1 MPLPYYV
8 SPEQMM
14 KDKAEYARKGIS
26 RGKAIVTIEYRD
38 GVLLVAEN
46 PSTLLHKVSEIYD
59 RIAFA
64 GVGKYNEFEN
74 LRVAGVRHADV
85 KGYSYSRGDVSAKS
99 LANAYSQALG
109 NIFTQDIKP
118 FEVEVLVVEVGDAN
132 GTKNEIYHIL
142 YDGTIEDEKNYAAM
156 GGQSEEIRRYLKDN
170 FQESLDLAAALRAGR
185 PRPDGHPEQDPHRA
199 RPRGGGAGP
208 DQGAPQ
214 VPPHPRRG
222 APHAPVRDVLGLPAR
237 ILAPRPLP
245 CYPEI
250 HMKRRIFGLENEYG
264 LTCTL
269 NGQRRLSPDNVARY
283 LFEKVIPGARN
294 ANVFLENGARLYL
307 DTGFHPEY
315 ATPECDDI
323 VDLVIHDKAGE
334 RIVED
339 LLHQA
344 EKRLREDGISGHIL
358 LFKNNTDSAG
368 NSYGCHEN
376 YLVSRDVSFQRLAEG
391 LIPFFVTRQIF
402 AGAGKVLQTPR
413 GFHYCLSQRAQHI
426 CQEISGAT
434 TSSRSIINT
443 RDEPHADAEKYR
455 RLHVIVG
462 DSNMSEV
469 ATYLKVG
476 TTALILDMIEDGHFD
491 RDYSLQSPVQAI
503 RDISHDPTL
512 RETIRLK
519 DGRAIT
525 PLQLQMEYLE
535 HATRYVQA
543 IDADPVTR
551 DVLARWTY
559 VIEQLADD
567 PMQLNREVD
576 WVIKQQLIQAYMEK
590 NRLSWRDPKVS
601 LMDLQYHDIRPDKGL
616 YFSLVRRDL
625 VDRITDDESIERA
638 KHIPPQTTR
647 ARLRG
652 EFIRQANLKGKD
664 YRVDWVYL
672 KLNDPERE
680 TILCKDPFQSHDERV
695 ERLIRSF

>member
-1 MPLPYYV
+1 
-8 SPEQMM
+8 
-14 KDKAEYARKGIS
+14 
-26 RGKAIVTIEYRD
+26 
-38 GVLLVAEN
+38 
-46 PSTLLHKVSEIYD
+46 
-59 RIAFA
+59 
-64 GVGKYNEFEN
+64 
-74 LRVAGVRHADV
+74 
-85 KGYSYSRGDVSAKS
+85 
-99 LANAYSQALG
+99 
-109 NIFTQDIKP
+109 
-118 FEVEVLVVEVGDAN
+118 
-132 GTKNEIYHIL
+132 
-142 YDGTIEDEKNYAAM
+142 
-156 GGQSEEIRRYLKDN
+156 
-170 FQESLDLAAALRAGR
+170 
-185 PRPDGHPEQDPHRA
+185 
-199 RPRGGGAGP
+199 
-208 DQGAPQ
+208 
-214 VPPHPRRG
+214 
-222 APHAPVRDVLGLPAR
+222 
-237 ILAPRPLP
+237 
-245 CYPEI
+245 
-250 HMKRRIFGLENEYG
+250 MKRRIFGLENEYG

-323 VDLVIHDKAGE
+323 TELVIHDKAGE

-344 EKRLREDGISGHIL
+344 EKRLREDGISGNIL

-376 YLVSRDVSFQRLAEG
+376 YLVSRDVSFQRLAEA
-391 LIPFFVTRQIF
+391 LIPFFVTRQVF

-443 RDEPHADAEKYR
+443 RDEPHADAERYR

-476 TTALILDMIEDGHFD
+476 TTAVVLDMIEAGYFD
-491 RDYSLQSPVQAI
+491 KDYSLQSPVQAI
-503 RDISHDPTL
+503 RDISHDPAL
-512 RETIRLK
+512 REIVKLK
-519 DGRAIT
+519 DGRAMT
-525 PLQLQMEYLE
+525 ALQMQVDYLE
-535 HATRYVQA
+535 HAERYAQA
-543 IDADPVTR
+543 TDADPLTR
-551 DVLARWTY
+551 NVIQEWRQVL
-559 VIEQLADD
+559 EKLEGD
-567 PMQLNREVD
+567 PMQLDRELD
-576 WVIKQQLIQAYMEK
+576 WVIKRRWIDDYMARH
-590 NRLSWRDPKVS
+590 RLTWRDPRVS
-601 LMDLQYHDIRPDKGL
+601 LLDLQYHDIRPDKGV
-616 YFSLVRRDL
+616 YYRLVRHGM
-625 VDRITDDESIERA
+625 VDRVTDDDAIEQA
-638 KHIPPQTTR
+638 KHLPPQTTR

-695 ERLIRSF
+695 DRLIRSF

>member
-1 MPLPYYV
+1 
-8 SPEQMM
+8 
-14 KDKAEYARKGIS
+14 
-26 RGKAIVTIEYRD
+26 
-38 GVLLVAEN
+38 
-46 PSTLLHKVSEIYD
+46 
-59 RIAFA
+59 
-64 GVGKYNEFEN
+64 
-74 LRVAGVRHADV
+74 
-85 KGYSYSRGDVSAKS
+85 
-99 LANAYSQALG
+99 
-109 NIFTQDIKP
+109 
-118 FEVEVLVVEVGDAN
+118 
-132 GTKNEIYHIL
+132 
-142 YDGTIEDEKNYAAM
+142 
-156 GGQSEEIRRYLKDN
+156 
-170 FQESLDLAAALRAGR
+170 
-185 PRPDGHPEQDPHRA
+185 
-199 RPRGGGAGP
+199 
-208 DQGAPQ
+208 
-214 VPPHPRRG
+214 
-222 APHAPVRDVLGLPAR
+222 
-237 ILAPRPLP
+237 
-245 CYPEI
+245 
-250 HMKRRIFGLENEYG
+250 MKRRIFGLENEYG

-323 VDLVIHDKAGE
+323 ADLVIHDKAGE

-469 ATYLKVG
+469 ATYLKIG
-476 TTALILDMIEDGHFD
+476 TTALVLDMIEDGFFD
-491 RDYSLQSPVQAI
+491 RDYSLHRPCRPSATSPRPPCARPSAQ
-503 RDISHDPTL
+503 
-512 RETIRLK
+512 
-519 DGRAIT
+519 GRAVHSALE
-525 PLQLQMEYLE
+525 LQTEYLE

-543 IDADPVTR
+543 IEADPVTK
-551 DVLARWTY
+551 DVLAKWTY
-559 VIEQLADD
+559 VIEQLTQD
-567 PMQLNREVD
+567 PMQLSREVD
-576 WVIKQQLIQAYMEK
+576 WVIKKELIENFMTK

-601 LMDLQYHDIRPDKGL
+601 LIDLQYHDIRPDRGL
-616 YFSLVRRDL
+616 YFKLVGRGM
-625 VDRITDDESIERA
+625 VDRVTTDEAIERA
-638 KHIPPQTTR
+638 KHTPPQTTR

>member
-1 MPLPYYV
+1 
-8 SPEQMM
+8 
-14 KDKAEYARKGIS
+14 
-26 RGKAIVTIEYRD
+26 
-38 GVLLVAEN
+38 
-46 PSTLLHKVSEIYD
+46 
-59 RIAFA
+59 
-64 GVGKYNEFEN
+64 
-74 LRVAGVRHADV
+74 
-85 KGYSYSRGDVSAKS
+85 
-99 LANAYSQALG
+99 
-109 NIFTQDIKP
+109 
-118 FEVEVLVVEVGDAN
+118 
-132 GTKNEIYHIL
+132 
-142 YDGTIEDEKNYAAM
+142 
-156 GGQSEEIRRYLKDN
+156 
-170 FQESLDLAAALRAGR
+170 
-185 PRPDGHPEQDPHRA
+185 
-199 RPRGGGAGP
+199 
-208 DQGAPQ
+208 
-214 VPPHPRRG
+214 
-222 APHAPVRDVLGLPAR
+222 
-237 ILAPRPLP
+237 
-245 CYPEI
+245 
-250 HMKRRIFGLENEYG
+250 MKRRIFGLENEYG

-323 VDLVIHDKAGE
+323 TELVVHDKAGE

-344 EKRLREDGISGHIL
+344 EKRLREDGISGNIL

-376 YLVSRDVSFQRLAEG
+376 YLVSRDVSFQRLAEA

-443 RDEPHADAEKYR
+443 RDEPHADAERYR

-476 TTALILDMIEDGHFD
+476 TTAVVLDMIEAGYFD
-491 RDYSLQSPVQAI
+491 KDYSLQSPVQAI
-503 RDISHDPTL
+503 RDISHDPAL
-512 RETIRLK
+512 REVVKLK
-519 DGRAIT
+519 DGRAMT
-525 PLQLQMEYLE
+525 ALQMQLDYLE
-535 HATRYVQA
+535 HAERYA
-543 IDADPVTR
+543 EATDADPLSRSVIDQWR
-551 DVLARWTY
+551 QVLEKLER
-559 VIEQLADD
+559 D
-567 PMQLNREVD
+567 PMQLDRELD
-576 WVIKQQLIQAYMEK
+576 WVIKRRWIDDYMARH
-590 NRLSWRDPKVS
+590 RLTWRDPRVS
-601 LMDLQYHDIRPDKGL
+601 LLDLQYHDIRPDKGV
-616 YFSLVRRDL
+616 YYRLVRHGM
-625 VDRITDDESIERA
+625 VDRVTDDDAIEQA
-638 KHIPPQTTR
+638 KHLPPQTTR

-680 TILCKDPFQSHDERV
+680 TILCKDPFQSHDDRV
-695 ERLIRSF
+695 DRLIRSF

>member
-1 MPLPYYV
+1 
-8 SPEQMM
+8 
-14 KDKAEYARKGIS
+14 
-26 RGKAIVTIEYRD
+26 
-38 GVLLVAEN
+38 
-46 PSTLLHKVSEIYD
+46 
-59 RIAFA
+59 
-64 GVGKYNEFEN
+64 
-74 LRVAGVRHADV
+74 
-85 KGYSYSRGDVSAKS
+85 
-99 LANAYSQALG
+99 
-109 NIFTQDIKP
+109 
-118 FEVEVLVVEVGDAN
+118 
-132 GTKNEIYHIL
+132 
-142 YDGTIEDEKNYAAM
+142 
-156 GGQSEEIRRYLKDN
+156 
-170 FQESLDLAAALRAGR
+170 
-185 PRPDGHPEQDPHRA
+185 
-199 RPRGGGAGP
+199 
-208 DQGAPQ
+208 
-214 VPPHPRRG
+214 
-222 APHAPVRDVLGLPAR
+222 
-237 ILAPRPLP
+237 
-245 CYPEI
+245 
-250 HMKRRIFGLENEYG
+250 MKRRILGLENEYG
-264 LTCTL
+264 LTCML

-323 VDLVIHDKAGE
+323 EELLVHDKAGE

-344 EKRLREDGISGHIL
+344 EKRLREDGISGNIM

-376 YLVSRDVSFQRLAEG
+376 YLVSRDVSFQRLAEA

-443 RDEPHADAEKYR
+443 RDEPHADAERYR

-462 DSNMSEV
+462 DSNMSEA

-476 TTALILDMIEDGHFD
+476 TTALILDMIEDGGFEKD
-491 RDYSLQSPVQAI
+491 WSLQSPVQAI

-512 RETIRLK
+512 RQTIRLK
-519 DGRAIT
+519 DGRSIT
-525 PLQLQMEYLE
+525 PLQLQMDYLE
-535 HATRYVQA
+535 QAQRYVET
-543 IDADPVTR
+543 IDADPVTKDIVPR
-551 DVLARWTY
+551 WQETLEKLA
-559 VIEQLADD
+559 QD
-567 PMQLNREVD
+567 PMQLNRELD
-576 WVIKQQLIQAYMEK
+576 WVIKKELIETYMGRY
-590 NRLSWRDPKVS
+590 RLSWRDPKIS
-601 LMDLQYHDIRPDKGL
+601 LIDLQYHDIRPDRGL
-616 YFSLVRRDL
+616 YYLLLKRDL
-625 VDRITDDESIERA
+625 VERIVTDETIEAA
-638 KHIPPQTTR
+638 KHTPPQTTR

-652 EFIRQANLKGKD
+652 DFIRQANLRGKD

-680 TILCKDPFQSHDERV
+680 TILCKDPFQSRDDRV